1 LINCENCGAPISAD
15 ASDSSVTCTHCG
27 HTSKVPQAK
36 SSGGSSSGGGGGGGG
51 GSGVPQIVVVTA
63 SAPAPQREVIISRP
77 APVIVVRR
85 VGYRRSGSLFGA
97 VLTIMICAGVYWY
110 AMRIR
115 NNVAASVNAAEHAG
129 EHPAGGD
136 HGGEKPKGKK

>member
-1 LINCENCGAPISAD
+1 VI
-15 ASDSSVTCTHCG
+15 
-27 HTSKVPQAK
+27 
-36 SSGGSSSGGGGGGGG
+36 
-51 GSGVPQIVVVTA
+51 PQIVVVNA
-63 SAPAPQREVIISRP
+63 SAPQPQPQLLISRP

-85 VGYRRSGSLFGA
+85 GGYRRSGSLFGA
-97 VLTIMICAGVYWY
+97 ILTIAICCGVYWY

-129 EHPAGGD
+129 EHAGGGE